1 MSKMKTFVL
10 LCAVL
15 MLLGACKGVQEDALS
30 GSPAGTVTLII
41 GDCPE
46 QMTTNRFGSSIR
58 QGGYAT
64 LSYIDAA
71 GELALFEPRRSGR
84 DTLVIPTWG
93 GYAEIRHLYSAI
105 EFDPYLLKEGD
116 RVLVTYGPDGRPFL
130 TSLTAESNTEVYN
143 MPYTL
148 PESIQWRGYHI
159 GTVMTD
165 PQFTK
170 VYEYF
175 QDPAAQARFPS
186 LREKFADR
194 FVDLDSLS
202 QVRERYLAELNRQTD
217 VWLADGRIEPA
228 YAEFLRQRFVP
239 DAALH
244 AEDVVGSDSLLH
256 YISNYA
262 VALDYDPDGTLPARF
277 DRIAKDTALSELAR
291 KGILKSILNRMID
304 GDSGFRPYPRTVTDR
319 YAEQYVEMTGDTSFV
334 QNILSAPVSLSGPGL
349 EMAIEDSDGQAVTL
363 AAFLSENR
371 GKVIYV
377 DIWASWCAPCR
388 GQMPYSR
395 ALQKQLAGEDV
406 VFLFL
411 STDRKRQDWL
421 KAVGEEGDVMPHSYR
436 VVDSDA
442 AFLDEIR
449 LSTIPR
455 YLIFDKSGTLRN
467 ADAPRPS
474 SEAIAQ
480 ELLRLAH
487 GR

>member
-1 MSKMKTFVL
+1 MRPIVL

-15 MLLGACKGVQEDALS
+15 MLLGACKGMQEEDLS
-30 GSPAGTVTLII
+30 GSPAGTVTLIV

-46 QMTTNRFGSSIR
+46 QMTTNRFGGSIR
-58 QGGYAT
+58 QAGYAT

-71 GELALFEPRRSGR
+71 GDLTLFEPRRNGR

-105 EFDPYLLKEGD
+105 EFDTYLLKEGD
-116 RVLVTYGPDGRPFL
+116 RVLVTYGADGRPGL
-130 TSLTAESNTEVYN
+130 TSLTSEGNTEVYN

-148 PESIQWRGYHI
+148 PESLQWRGYHI
-159 GTVMTD
+159 ATVMTD
-165 PQFTK
+165 EQFTR
-170 VYEYF
+170 VYDYF

-194 FVDLDSLS
+194 YVDLDSLS
-202 QVRERYLAELNRQTD
+202 QARDRYLAELNRQTD
-217 VWLADGRIEPA
+217 AWLADGRIDAA

-239 DAALH
+239 GAALRV
-244 AEDVVGSDSLLH
+244 EDIVRSDSLLH
-256 YISNYA
+256 YITNY
-262 VALDYDPDGTLPARF
+262 VAAQGYDPEGTLPARF
-277 DRIAKDTALSELAR
+277 DRIAKDSVLSELAR
-291 KGILKSILNRMID
+291 RGILKNILNRMID
-304 GDSGFRPYPRTVTDR
+304 GESGFRPYPQAVKDQ
-319 YAEQYVEMTGDTSFV
+319 YARQYVEMTGDTSFV
-334 QNILSAPVSLSGPGL
+334 QKIRSAPVSLSGPGL
-349 EMAIEDSDGQAVTL
+349 EMAIEDSDGQVATL
-363 AAFLSENR
+363 AAFLAENR

-377 DIWASWCAPCR
+377 DFWASWCAPCR

-421 KAVGEEGDVMPHSYR
+421 KAVGEEGDAMPYSYR
-436 VVDSDA
+436 IVDPDA

-449 LSTIPR
+449 LSAIPR

-474 SEAIAQ
+474 SETVAQ

-487 GR
+487 